1 MAHGDDLASVSL
13 QMSMTVAQTAGSV
26 VREIIADLLKML
38 QAQREYNLRQSEL
51 QLRSGIDTSPLK
63 GGEVRVRDLMDSAR
77 KTADS
82 VSMSEHSISE
92 ADKNKLTGLADQ
104 YGIPIAFTKR
114 GEDSY
119 MAHVRG
125 RDVPVLKEMLTDLMQ
140 DKINQK
146 QSIGN
151 FKLQKWEIPFLTNE
165 LNHYQLNAQFGQT
178 KKGDYFCMYDKQ
190 DEKAVL
196 IARSEFHR
204 KYKEV
209 RDNFTAS
216 KDEQGFFVLKDKA
229 SGKEITFDDTQKSCR
244 EISAALQENFG
255 YDKNKAD
262 IAAAKF
268 GEENLQGKFK
278 RNYFDNPINDTK
290 SITTNIAFA
299 DENAYTEQYT
309 CMRVVPKTDSTQRVI
324 FADNDGRFA
333 VLDPKMTHS
342 EMADELKAQF
352 GLSDKKEIDALVSKA
367 EKTMLY
373 YAKNEEQKFTSEI
386 KFDKKDFNMS
396 DIETVS
402 GMRREMDGHVY
413 TRSLPVD
420 ELKLDIDRTGKNSF
434 SVKSHAVHVETNEN
448 QETTRST
455 ESRMFTFSFSDKKQA
470 VHELEAGLMSQ
481 GVPQPIANRAAMDAY
496 GKAEAQETSR
506 IVSVEGVKTDSAAH
520 YSADLTVEAEVYSAG
535 KSAAIDV
542 SDKKNGLEQL
552 QSSFGVDKDTA
563 MDMYDDI
570 ERKLTDKQQNVLEGF
585 GYECEDWTI
594 TEASYVIGKISENDW
609 KVPDDMQPSEFS
621 IDSLRNPTIE
631 LKTDKHELP
640 VPEVPDM
647 DDVSLGGR

>member
-1 MAHGDDLASVSL
+1 
-13 QMSMTVAQTAGSV
+13 
-26 VREIIADLLKML
+26 
-38 QAQREYNLRQSEL
+38 
-51 QLRSGIDTSPLK
+51 
-63 GGEVRVRDLMDSAR
+63 
-77 KTADS
+77 
-82 VSMSEHSISE
+82 
-92 ADKNKLTGLADQ
+92 
-104 YGIPIAFTKR
+104 
-114 GEDSY
+114 
-119 MAHVRG
+119 
-125 RDVPVLKEMLTDLMQ
+125 
-140 DKINQK
+140 
-146 QSIGN
+146 
-151 FKLQKWEIPFLTNE
+151 
-165 LNHYQLNAQFGQT
+165 
-178 KKGDYFCMYDKQ
+178 
-190 DEKAVL
+190 
-196 IARSEFHR
+196 
-204 KYKEV
+204 
-209 RDNFTAS
+209 
-216 KDEQGFFVLKDKA
+216 
-229 SGKEITFDDTQKSCR
+229 
-244 EISAALQENFG
+244 
-255 YDKNKAD
+255 
-262 IAAAKF
+262 
-268 GEENLQGKFK
+268 
-278 RNYFDNPINDTK
+278 
-290 SITTNIAFA
+290 
-299 DENAYTEQYT
+299 
-309 CMRVVPKTDSTQRVI
+309 MRVVPKTDSTQRVI

>member
-38 QAQREYNLRQSEL
+38 QAQREYNLRRSEL

>member
-77 KTADS
+77 KNADS

-92 ADKNKLTGLADQ
+92 SDKNKLTGLADQ

>member
-13 QMSMTVAQTAGSV
+13 QMSTTVVQTAGSV
-26 VREIIADLLKML
+26 VREIVADLLKML
-38 QAQREYNLRQSEL
+38 QMQREHRLRQEEL
-51 QLRSGIDTSPLK
+51 QLRTGTDTSPLN
-63 GGEVRVRDLMDSAR
+63 GGEVSVRDLMDSAR
-77 KTADS
+77 KNADS

-92 ADKNKLTGLADQ
+92 ADKTKLTGLAND
-104 YGIPIAFTKR
+104 YDIPIAFTKR
-114 GEDSY
+114 GDGY
-119 MAHVRG
+119 MAHARG
-125 RDVPVLKEMLTDLMQ
+125 RDLPVLKEMLTDLMQ
-140 DKINQK
+140 EKINTK

-151 FKLQKWEIPFLTNE
+151 FKIQKWEIPFLTNE
-165 LNHYQLNAQFGQT
+165 LSHYELNAQFGST
-178 KKGDYFCMYDKQ
+178 KKGDHFCMYDKA
-190 DEKAVL
+190 DEKAIL
-196 IARSEFHR
+196 IARSEYHR

-216 KDEQGFFVLKDKA
+216 KDEQGFFVLRDKA

-278 RNYFDNPINDTK
+278 HNYFDNPINDTK
-290 SITTNIAFA
+290 SITTNIVFA
-299 DENAYTEQYT
+299 DENPYTEQYT
-309 CMRVVPKTDSTQRVI
+309 CMRVVPKTDSTQRVV
-324 FADNDGRFA
+324 FADDEGRFA

-352 GLSDKKEIDALVSKA
+352 GLSEKKEIDALVSKA

-373 YAKNEEQKFTSEI
+373 YAKNEEQKFTSEV

-402 GMRREMDGHVY
+402 GMRRETDGHVY
-413 TRSLPVD
+413 TRLLPVD
-420 ELKLDIDRTGKNSF
+420 EIKLDIDRTGKNSF
-434 SVKSHAVHVETNEN
+434 TVRSNAVHLETDEN
-448 QETTRST
+448 KETTRST

-481 GVPQPIANRAAMDAY
+481 GVPQPIANRVAMDAY
-496 GKAEAQETSR
+496 GKAESQETSR
-506 IVSVEGVKTDSAAH
+506 IVSVEGIKADAAH
-520 YSADLTVEAEVYSAG
+520 YSSDLKVEAEVYSAG
-535 KSAAIDV
+535 KSAVIDI
-542 SDKKNGLEQL
+542 SDRQNGLEQL

-563 MDMYDDI
+563 NDMYDDI

-594 TEASYVIGKISENDW
+594 SEASYVIGKISENDW
-609 KVPDDMQPSEFS
+609 KIPDDMQPSEFS
-621 IDSLRNPTIE
+621 IESLRSPAID